1 MIYEHALS
9 FALIVQSPAEIKSR
23 EVELGSDNRMVGLAA
38 ELFLDSCFSDT
49 VFVTLLRTAVEPAI
63 SEVHK
68 LLGTGGGPH
77 LLNFVVLAVADDSLF
92 CLYGSERA
100 DELFISSPPPPPFP
114 PSLISRM
121 VFVDVK
127 HPLYLLCWFC
137 PKSISLSL
145 YCYALA
151 CEVNAAAALRA
162 FCAEYTCAV
171 LIGCSC
177 SGD

>member
-77 LLNFVVLAVADDSLF
+77 LLNFVVLAL
-92 CLYGSERA
+92 
-100 DELFISSPPPPPFP
+100 
-114 PSLISRM
+114 SLI
-121 VFVDVK
+121 
-127 HPLYLLCWFC
+127 H
-137 PKSISLSL
+137 IS
-145 YCYALA
+145 
-151 CEVNAAAALRA
+151 EPTRR
-162 FCAEYTCAV
+162 
-171 LIGCSC
+171 
-177 SGD
+177 